1 MLRVKDTNDG
11 GSCLSL
17 DMRKKQALLS
27 ELRSGKQNQGPG
39 KEGKLYSF
47 DTMFEPH
54 ATQV

>member
-1 MLRVKDTNDG
+1 
-11 GSCLSL
+11 
-17 DMRKKQALLS
+17 MRKKQVLS
-27 ELRSGKQNQGPG
+27 SESGSSKPNQGLG